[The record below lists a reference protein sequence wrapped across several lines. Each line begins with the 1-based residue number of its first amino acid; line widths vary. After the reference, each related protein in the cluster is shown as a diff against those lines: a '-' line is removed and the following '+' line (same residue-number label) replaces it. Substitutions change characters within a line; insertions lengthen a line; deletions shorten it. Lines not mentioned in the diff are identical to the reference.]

1 MHENYS
7 VIDLNTGKRI
17 AECATL
23 EDAKM
28 MVSFSPANRAYRKN
42 IFIMDQV
49 IDITST
55 TDKQLPGQQG
65 LPACP
70 HDSFSEF
77 EELILLPEAEGVPFI
92 TK

>member
-17 AECATL
+17 ADCATI

-42 IFIMDQV
+42 RFIVDQV

-55 TDKQLPGQQG
+55 TDKQLPGQLG
-65 LPACP
+65 LPSTKERLS
-70 HDSFSEF
+70 DS
-77 EELILLPEAEGVPFI
+77 EEMILLPEAEGIPFI

>member
-1 MHENYS
+1 MHESYS
-7 VIDLNTGKRI
+7 IINLNTGKRI

-42 IFIMDQV
+42 RFIVDQV

-55 TDKQLPGQQG
+55 TDKQLPGQLG
-65 LPACP
+65 LPSAKERLS
-70 HDSFSEF
+70 DS
-77 EELILLPEAEGVPFI
+77 EELILLPEAEGIPFI

>member
-17 AECATL
+17 ADCATL

-42 IFIMDQV
+42 RFIVDQV

-55 TDKQLPGQQG
+55 TDKQLPGQLG
-65 LPACP
+65 LPSAKERLS
-70 HDSFSEF
+70 DS
-77 EELILLPEAEGVPFI
+77 EEMILLPEAEGIPFI

>member
-17 AECATL
+17 ADCATL

-42 IFIMDQV
+42 RFIVDQV

-55 TDKQLPGQQG
+55 TDKQLPGQLG
-65 LPACP
+65 LPSTKERLS
-70 HDSFSEF
+70 DS
-77 EELILLPEAEGVPFI
+77 EEMILLPEAEGIPFI